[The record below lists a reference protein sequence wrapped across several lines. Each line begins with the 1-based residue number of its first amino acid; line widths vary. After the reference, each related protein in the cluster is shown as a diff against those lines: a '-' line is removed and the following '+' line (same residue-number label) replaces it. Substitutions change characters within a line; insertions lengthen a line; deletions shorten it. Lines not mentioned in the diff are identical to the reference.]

1 MLMQEVVFAESRPYT
16 LGVELEFQII
26 DQQTLDLVP
35 RAPALLSK
43 VPPSVADRVT
53 PEFIRSIL
61 EVQTGVCASVS
72 DVNNDLR
79 RSIGLLEKIAADHN
93 CLLYSAS
100 LHPFAEPAD
109 QVLSVGDRYAR
120 ILEELQYVGRQFISQ
135 GLHVHVGI
143 PDRDAAIA
151 VCDVFQVYLPLLL
164 GLSCSSPYFRGED
177 TGLCSYRT
185 TLFEALPLAGI
196 AGYLGSWQAY
206 IDEIDLLYR
215 AGIIR
220 EPKDLWWDIRPS
232 PSFGTVEIRI
242 CDLPLKF
249 IEVLGLTSI
258 IQAFVAAIVEG
269 IVLPRPVSPQ
279 LLSANKWQAARH
291 GPAGGFC
298 DPLGLLPTTTQ
309 PVGKAVNELLS
320 LLQPFFDRFDSQ
332 GVGAIRA
339 LLKGDI
345 SAEKQRQVMKEH
357 GSFSTMITMLQDIYW
372 NDEN

>member
-1 MLMQEVVFAESRPYT
+1 MLMQDVVFAESKPYT

-26 DQQTLDLVP
+26 DHQTLDLVP

-61 EVQTGVCASVS
+61 EVQTGVCASVG
-72 DVNNDLR
+72 DVDDDLR
-79 RSIGLLEKIAADHN
+79 SSIGLLEKIAADHG

-100 LHPFAEPAD
+100 LHPFAEPGD

-143 PDRDAAIA
+143 PDREAAIV

-164 GLSCSSPYFRGED
+164 GLSGSSPYFRGED

-185 TLFEALPLAGI
+185 KLFEALPLAGI

-206 IDEIDLLYR
+206 LDEIELLR
-215 AGIIR
+215 SSGIIQ

-232 PSFGTVEIRI
+232 PAFGTIEIRI
-242 CDLPLKF
+242 CDLPLRF
-249 IEVLGLTSI
+249 NEVLGLISI
-258 IQAFVAAIVEG
+258 IQAFTAAIVEG
-269 IVLPRPVSPQ
+269 ILVPRPVSPQ

-291 GPAGGFC
+291 GLAGRFC
-298 DPLGLLPTTTQ
+298 DPLCLLPTATQ
-309 PVGKAVNELLS
+309 SVGGAVYELLA
-320 LLQPFFDRFDSQ
+320 LLQPFFDRFDSR
-332 GVGAIRA
+332 GLGAIQA
-339 LLKGDI
+339 LLTGDI
-345 SAEKQRQVMKEH
+345 SAEKQRQLMKEL
-357 GSFSTMITMLQDIYW
+357 GSFPAMITTLQDIYW
-372 NDEN
+372 NDEI

>member
-1 MLMQEVVFAESRPYT
+1 MQDVVFAESRPYT

-61 EVQTGVCASVS
+61 EVQTGVCASVN
-72 DVNNDLR
+72 DVDDDLR
-79 RSIGLLEKIAADHN
+79 CSIRLLEKIAADHDS
-93 CLLYSAS
+93 LLYSAS
-100 LHPFAEPAD
+100 LHPFAEPVD

-151 VCDVFQVYLPLLL
+151 VCDTLQVYLPLLL
-164 GLSCSSPYFRGED
+164 GLSGSSPYFRGED
-177 TGLCSYRT
+177 TGLCSYRAK
-185 TLFEALPLAGI
+185 LFEALPLAGI
-196 AGYLGSWQAY
+196 SGYLGSWQAY
-206 IDEIDLLYR
+206 IDEIDLLRR

-232 PSFGTVEIRI
+232 PALGTVEIRI
-242 CDLPLKF
+242 CDLPLRF

-258 IQAFVAAIVEG
+258 IQAFAAAIVEG
-269 IVLPRPVSPQ
+269 IVVPRPVSPQ

-291 GPAGGFC
+291 GLAGGFC
-298 DPLGLLPTTTQ
+298 DPLCLLPTATQ
-309 PVGKAVNELLS
+309 SVGKAIYELLS
-320 LLQPFFDRFDSQ
+320 LLQPFFDRFDSR
-332 GVGAIRA
+332 GIGAIRT
-339 LLKGDI
+339 LLTGGI
-345 SAEKQRQVMKEH
+345 SAEKQRRLMKEH
-357 GSFSTMITMLQDIYW
+357 GSFSTMITTLQDIYW
-372 NDEN
+372 NDENEI